1 MENIIKESLTNFK
14 YLSGYQRG
22 VVISE
27 QAETQTL
34 GSTSMENIRKFGD
47 EAKKAAKE
55 IQRNKK
61 SDEKKCKEI
70 MKAMQYN
77 AGGTEL
83 CGVIKQCKTDG
94 FISSS
99 AVFEPCKKVE
109 DEKLAL
115 DAKTAADTKTAEEL
129 KKTEELKK
137 VEDAKTSEIGK
148 TQIDPQSNQ
157 YKQMTRFVNS
167 KCFSGFKW
175 FTMDTKNSLQIENG
189 TYYVV
194 GQDSSGNEIRFYYE
208 PESDSLGN
216 VKNMTTGRSQR
227 WVCSNQQQPSQI
239 VQSGQTAQ
247 SEQPSGEKVFLYP
260 NDKKYEYTKI
270 GGSWKFRVP
279 GGQWKQINAAGA
291 TNLNNAEKNNTLK
304 AK

>member
-1 MENIIKESLTNFK
+1 MENIIKKSLANFK
-14 YLSGYQRG
+14 YLSDYQRG

-27 QAETQTL
+27 QAETPTL
-34 GSTSMENIRKFGD
+34 GNTSMDNIRKFGD
-47 EAKKAAKE
+47 EARRAAKE

-77 AGGTEL
+77 AGGTDL

-94 FISSS
+94 FINRDV
-99 AVFEPCKKVE
+99 VFEPCKKVE
-109 DEKLAL
+109 DAKLAA

-137 VEDAKTSEIGK
+137 VEDGKTSEIGK
-148 TQIDPQSNQ
+148 TQIDPQSKQ
-157 YKQMTRFVNS
+157 YTQMTRFVNS
-167 KCFSGFKW
+167 NCFTGFKW

-194 GQDSSGNEIRFYYE
+194 GQDASGNEIRFYYE
-208 PESDSLGN
+208 PETDSLGN

-227 WVCSNQQQPSQI
+227 WVCSNQQQPSQTT
-239 VQSGQTAQ
+239 QPGQTT
-247 SEQPSGEKVFLYP
+247 ETGGEKVFLYP

-279 GGQWKQINAAGA
+279 GGQWKQINTAGA
-291 TNLNNAEKNNTLK
+291 NNLNNAEKNNTLK
-304 AK
+304 VK